1 MLNNRTVDIGKILD
15 AYSSELRLVE
25 EHLEDM
31 FSHDNPLVQA
41 IGKHLLKSGGKRLR
55 PLFLLLSARISGY
68 NGGRDHIALASVVEV
83 IHTASLLHDDVVD
96 GAELRRGNPSANA
109 LWGNSAVVLA
119 GDYLYSNAL
128 KYALTF
134 AELGIIRALS
144 SAVTRMTEGELMQMK
159 KSSDVSITEEEYV
172 HIVSAKT
179 GALFSEACRV
189 GAILGGV
196 SQEQE
201 KALAGYGMNVGIA
214 FQMMDDILDYMAD
227 EGELG
232 KKLGKDLEEGKI
244 TLPIILLLRAAT
256 PGEKKEVE
264 SIVASLSD
272 DGLGRISDLISRYNV
287 IEESLGRAEA
297 VVEEAKAGLAALPAS
312 EEQGLMMEIADY
324 ALYREK

>member
-1 MLNNRTVDIGKILD
+1 MLNNRTIDIGKILD
-15 AYSSELRLVE
+15 AYSGELRLVE
-25 EHLEDM
+25 EHLEEM
-31 FSHDNPLVQA
+31 FSHDNPLVQD
-41 IGKHLLKSGGKRLR
+41 IGKHLLESGGKRLR

-68 NGGRDHIALASVVEV
+68 NGGRNHIALAALVEV

-109 LWGNSAVVLA
+109 IWGNSAVVLA

-134 AELGIIRALS
+134 AELGIIRAFS
-144 SAVTRMTEGELMQMK
+144 SAITRMTEGELMQMK
-159 KSSDVSITEEEYV
+159 KSRDVSITEEEYV
-172 HIVSAKT
+172 RIVSAKT

-196 SQEQE
+196 SREQE
-201 KALAGYGMNVGIA
+201 EALAGYGMNVGIA

-256 PGEKKEVE
+256 PGEQEEVK

-272 DGLGRISDLISRYNV
+272 DGLGRISDLITRYDV

-297 VVEEAKAGLAALPAS
+297 IVEEAKAGLAALPAS

-324 ALYREK
+324 ALRREK